1 MSLSP
6 TPRRNVGRV
15 ISDETILAVVLRAIQ
30 TTNAARPAAAALAV
44 SADAALFGPDSPLD
58 SLGLLTLLLDIEEE
72 MQRAGCPVLLS
83 DDRAMSQTRSPF
95 RSVATLVEYI
105 GRIARE

>member
-6 TPRRNVGRV
+6 TPRRHTDRV
-15 ISDETILAVVLRAIQ
+15 LTDEAILAVVLQAIR
-30 TTNAARPAAAALAV
+30 TTNRARPAASGLPV
-44 SADAALFGPDSPLD
+44 SADAALFGADSPLD
-58 SLGLLTLLLDIEEE
+58 SLGLLTLLLDIEED
-72 MQRAGCPVLLS
+72 MQRAGCPVRLS

>member
-6 TPRRNVGRV
+6 ASRRASGRV
-15 ISDETILAVVLRAIQ
+15 ISDEDILEIVLQAIR
-30 TTNAARPAAAALAV
+30 TTNAARPPSSQVPV
-44 SADAALFGPDSPLD
+44 SPDVALFGTGGALD
-58 SLGLLTLLLDIEEE
+58 SLGLLTLLLDIEDD
-72 MQRAGCPVLLS
+72 MQRTGYPVRLS

-95 RSVATLVEYI
+95 RSVPSLVEYI